1 MAYVS
6 FWVMAR
12 IMKKGLVVSLLLLT
26 LIWATNLPSQSQ
38 VVSPESASEKISQKN
53 ILLQLSLNDC
63 LDISLKNNHRRPASR
78 YALQIS
84 EDQHKQALSSY
95 WPQLSLRAIFSQ
107 FDQYPN
113 FVFPARNI
121 PIPGQ
126 TITLP
131 ANSFGPGLPPGPV
144 PLSSPASQFSVPSQN
159 VKLMD
164 SSNLLTSLN
173 LTYPL
178 YTGGVR
184 RAKIKQAEKGIEVAK
199 QEVRRTDLQVIYDVK
214 RMYYGAVLARKVYQ
228 IGKDSL
234 DRLETTLRLTED
246 LINGGQ
252 ER

>member
-1 MAYVS
+1 MIKSSKHRYLSQRSCMAYVS

-12 IMKKGLVVSLLLLT
+12 IMKKGLFVSLLLLT

-173 LTYPL
+173 LTYPF
-178 YTGGVR
+178 VHRR
-184 RAKIKQAEKGIEVAK
+184 RAHAP
-199 QEVRRTDLQVIYDVK
+199 RSSK
-214 RMYYGAVLARKVYQ
+214 RRKVSRWPSRRCGEP
-228 IGKDSL
+228 IC
-234 DRLETTLRLTED
+234 R
-246 LINGGQ
+246 
-252 ER
+252 